1 MAAGRILTFTI
12 GLAVIASLA
21 GGCEGTDMATVFG
34 IGDAN
39 PPVEDTPPPRKPT
52 PAPTPVPTPKP
63 TPHTPPGALK
73 RNVAFDVLRSRGIS
87 QVYEGK
93 TKPALATFQS
103 AQRMKPK
110 DRSIQ
115 LWMDAIKQS
124 GQRGKGTKPPPPDF
138 TNTSGQVQNNQAPQ
152 TAPVGG
158 RGVLPP
164 PQAVPS
170 PVQVD
175 PRLVF

>member
-12 GLAVIASLA
+12 GLLCVASLA
-21 GGCEGTDMATVFG
+21 GGCEGTDMATIFG

-39 PPVEDTPPPRKPT
+39 PPVEETPPPAPAAPPPT
-52 PAPTPVPTPKP
+52 PIPTPKP
-63 TPHTPPGALK
+63 TPPAPPGSLK

-103 AQRMKPK
+103 AQRMKPQ
-110 DRSIQ
+110 DRSIKI
-115 LWMDAIKQS
+115 WVDAINKA
-124 GQRGKGTKPPPPDF
+124 GAKAKGPAPDF
-138 TNTSGQVQNNQAPQ
+138 QNTTSQVQNNQVPPAPPA
-152 TAPVGG
+152 TGG
-158 RGVLPP
+158 GPALAP